1 MVQNKKITIPNDQ
14 IQAETQQ
21 TTIKSLVKAI
31 IAQREEIARYQQ
43 EKITEINREK
53 IEQIIITTDSLI
65 KDCHMT
71 NDFSYKRNKDF
82 TILIYEFQRLLL
94 RLETYKLYQTIKDI
108 ESKNEELKIKQQN
121 LEKEHQKSKEE
132 SNNLVYTI
140 LGFIAS
146 FSIVSAAVSVIQKI
160 NKIEDVVLFMTF
172 CVLLLITT
180 LIGLNNFYKNNSNN
194 KKKLQD
200 NYFLWKV
207 LAVLIVGILLYKGI
221 IYIKQNQDYIFR
233 KIGEGIGYIIKN
245 NDET

>member
-1 MVQNKKITIPNDQ
+1 
-14 IQAETQQ
+14 
-21 TTIKSLVKAI
+21 
-31 IAQREEIARYQQ
+31 
-43 EKITEINREK
+43 
-53 IEQIIITTDSLI
+53 
-65 KDCHMT
+65 MT

-146 FSIVSAAVSVIQKI
+146 FSIVSAAVSAIQKI